1 MPDWKDTVNLPRTSF
16 PMKANL
22 QATEPQ
28 VIRRWEETDLYGRIG
43 ARRKGNAQYILHDG
57 PPYANGRIHIGH
69 ALNKVLKDF
78 VIRTKSMAGFDA
90 PYVPGWDCHGL
101 PIELK
106 VDKEL
111 GGRKRQMSIA
121 EFRRACRQYAER
133 FVALQRTDFKR
144 LLILGEWE
152 RPYLT
157 MNFDYQAAIVRA
169 LGKFVE
175 QEMVYKGRKPVHWC
189 IHCHTALAEAEV
201 EYEDHSSPS
210 IYVEFRLDPAS
221 HEELVSRVPEAKGR
235 ELSTVIWTTTPWT
248 IPSNLAVAFHP
259 TFSYG
264 LYNVEGRLV
273 VIAEDLAAQVAA
285 KTGKAL
291 GAPVARVP
299 GRVFESLKFRHP
311 LYERTSLGVLAD
323 YVTLDQGTGAV
334 HTAPGHGADDYRTGV
349 KYDLDVYAPVD
360 GSGHFTPDVG
370 LFAGLRVFE
379 ANPKVVEALAHT
391 GSLWKHEA
399 YAHTY
404 PHCWRCHHPVIFL
417 ATPQWFISM
426 EEGGLRQKALD
437 AVRGV
442 TWIPAWGEDRIH
454 SMLANRPDWCISRQR
469 TWGVPIPAVDCTS
482 CGEAILTT
490 EIIAKTGDVFERL
503 GADAWYERPI
513 EEFLPEG
520 FACPECGHT
529 EFEREQ
535 NILDVWFDSGA
546 SHEGVLPN
554 YASLRWPADMYLEG
568 NDQYRGWFHSSLLV
582 ALGTRGAAPYREVL
596 THGFTVT
603 EEGKKMSKSLG
614 NDVPPEQI
622 IEQSGAEVLRLWVAM
637 TDYREEIRVGK
648 EILSR
653 VVEAYRKLRNTL
665 RYLVANL
672 YDFDPVTQALPVAD
686 LLEVDRYALARF
698 AAAAQ
703 KVRSAY
709 DAYEFAAAF
718 QAVNTLATVDLSAFY
733 FDVSKDRMYTFG
745 AASRG
750 RRSGQTAMFLIADG
764 LVRLIAP
771 LLPVTA
777 DELWRALPGPR
788 DESVH
793 LAEFPAALDALADAE
808 LVERWERLIRVR
820 EAVLPVIE
828 AQRQQKVL
836 GQSLEAHVSLTA
848 SGETLELL
856 DTYRDDLA
864 MLFIAS
870 KVTLARG
877 ADASELSVVVA
888 RVQGEKCPRCWR
900 YVDATSAD
908 EGTAGL
914 CGRCV
919 EAVAQPAAAAG
930 A

>member
-1 MPDWKDTVNLPRTSF
+1 MPEWKDTVNLPRTSF

-28 VIRRWEETDLYGRIG
+28 VIRRWEESNLYRRIG
-43 ARRKGNAQYILHDG
+43 ASRKGRPQYILHDG

-78 VIRTKSMAGFDA
+78 VVRAKSMAGFDA

-111 GGRKRQMSIA
+111 GGRKKQMTTG

-133 FVALQRTDFKR
+133 FVNLQRTDFKR

-152 RPYLT
+152 KPYLT
-157 MNFDYQAAIVRA
+157 MNFEYQAAIVRA
-169 LGKFVE
+169 LGRFVE

-201 EYEDHSSPS
+201 EYEPHASPS
-210 IYVEFRLDPAS
+210 IYVEFPLDPAS
-221 HEELVSRVPEAKGR
+221 HEALVARVPAARGR
-235 ELSTVIWTTTPWT
+235 EVSALIWTTTPWT
-248 IPSNLAVAFHP
+248 IPSNLAIAFHP
-259 TFSYG
+259 YFDYG
-264 LYNVEGRLV
+264 VYDVGDRLV
-273 VIAEDLAAQVAA
+273 IVAEQLASQVAER
-285 KTGKAL
+285 TGKVL
-291 GAPVARVP
+291 GAPVAMTK
-299 GRVFESLKFRHP
+299 GDAFESLKFRHP
-311 LYERTSLGVLAD
+311 LYDRGSLGVLAE

-349 KYDLDVYAPVD
+349 KYDLDIYAPVD
-360 GSGHFTPDVG
+360 GSGHFTPEVG
-370 LFAGLRVFE
+370 LFAGMRVFE
-379 ANPKVVEALAHT
+379 ANPKVVEALEAS
-391 GSLWKHEA
+391 GKLWKHER
-399 YAHTY
+399 YEHSY

-426 EEGGLRQKALD
+426 EDGGLRQKALD

-442 TWIPAWGEDRIH
+442 KWIPAWGEERIH
-454 SMLANRPDWCISRQR
+454 NMLANRPDWCISRQR

-482 CGEAILTT
+482 CGEAILAA
-490 EIIAKTGDVFERL
+490 EVVAKTAEVFATL
-503 GADAWYERPI
+503 GADAWYDRPI
-513 EEFLPEG
+513 AEFLPDG

-529 EFEREQ
+529 EFEREL

-554 YASLRWPADMYLEG
+554 YADLRWPADMYLEG

-582 ALGTRGAAPYREVL
+582 ALGTRGQAPYREVL

-622 IEQSGAEVLRLWVAM
+622 IEQSGAEILRLWVAM

-653 VVEAYRKLRNTL
+653 VIEAYRKLRNTL

-672 YDFDPVTQALPVAD
+672 YDFDPAVHMVPVGE
-686 LLEVDRYALARF
+686 LLEADRYAMARY
-698 AAAAQ
+698 AAAGL
-703 KVRSAY
+703 RMREAY
-709 DAYEFAAAF
+709 DAYEFATVF
-718 QAVNTLATVDLSAFY
+718 QAANTLATVDLSAFY

-745 AASRG
+745 AESKG
-750 RRSGQTAMFLIADG
+750 RRSGQTAMYLIADG
-764 LVRLIAP
+764 LVRLLAP

-777 DELWRALPGPR
+777 DELWRALPGTR
-788 DESVH
+788 EDSVH
-793 LAEFPAALDALADAE
+793 LAEFPPALDT
-808 LVERWERLIRVR
+808 LVDQSLVDRWERLTRVR
-820 EAVLPVIE
+820 EAVLPAIE

-836 GQSLEAHVSLTA
+836 GQSLEAHVSVTA
-848 SGETLELL
+848 SGDTFTLL
-856 DTYRDDLA
+856 DTHRDDLP
-864 MLFIAS
+864 MLFIVS
-870 KVTLARG
+870 RVTLERG
-877 ADASELSVVVA
+877 ADGSDLSVTVS
-888 RVQGEKCPRCWR
+888 RVEGDKCPRCWR
-900 YVDATSAD
+900 YVDATSND
-908 EGTAGL
+908 EAFAGL
-914 CGRCV
+914 CDRCV
-919 EAVAQPAAAAG
+919 EAVAARA
-930 A
+930 